1 MNSQNG
7 ISSVAVWL
15 FRLLRIVTSE
25 AAQISAEQEDA
36 GDLDRKLQQPAR
48 PRRDEGLEL
57 LHPDLPAL
65 GA

>member
-15 FRLLRIVTSE
+15 SRLLRIVTDGGD
-25 AAQISAEQEDA
+25 EQHANSDDA
-36 GDLDRKLQQPAR
+36 GELDRKLQQPAR
-48 PRRDEGLEL
+48 ARRHEGLEL

-65 GA
+65 AR